1 MESTPTSML
10 ARRSRHLTR
19 AAAGLTLLIA
29 SAAASAVD
37 GCQVLLCLAGNWR
50 SIQQCVP
57 PVIQVLKDLARG
69 KAFPKCDLG
78 GSSNS
83 ATHTWASAPG
93 NCPPQYTRA
102 IDNESTTIYS
112 CDYAGVITVSIDGAP
127 FTRTWWNMAGDSV
140 TEYTPLAKQQL
151 GSWDTRFDDD
161 LAIWV
166 ASIPPAPP
174 LDLNP

>member
-1 MESTPTSML
+1 MNFQPKSSRDHVTLSTRLVGMESTPTSML

-78 GSSNS
+78 GSS
-83 ATHTWASAPG
+83 
-93 NCPPQYTRA
+93 
-102 IDNESTTIYS
+102 
-112 CDYAGVITVSIDGAP
+112 
-127 FTRTWWNMAGDSV
+127 
-140 TEYTPLAKQQL
+140 
-151 GSWDTRFDDD
+151 
-161 LAIWV
+161 
-166 ASIPPAPP
+166 
-174 LDLNP
+174 